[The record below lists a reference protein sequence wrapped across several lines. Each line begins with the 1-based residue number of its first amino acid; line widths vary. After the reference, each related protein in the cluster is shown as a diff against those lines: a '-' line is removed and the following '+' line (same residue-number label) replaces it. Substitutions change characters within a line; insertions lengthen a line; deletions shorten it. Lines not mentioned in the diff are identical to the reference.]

1 MSAPGWSKWLLIVAV
16 LLLVEWGGT
25 GRGAQGADAP
35 PKIAAFLKQ
44 CETSRRWSDR
54 AIRAHPARPAIAV
67 PDASAPARNRRKSK
81 PTPRAL
87 RANDE
92 PVVAPLAFPP
102 EKGAIGRLP
111 RLTCH
116 VKQVLSER
124 EMLVECY
131 FPVRVST
138 VRHFQARGEVIEQTV
153 TFLIRG
159 VSTEGAEEG
168 TDLEL
173 LNVLETRQGKQTY
186 KTVEGGTR
194 SVWVLNDFDM
204 KAVEPYSRRSRAR
217 R

>member
-1 MSAPGWSKWLLIVAV
+1 M
-16 LLLVEWGGT
+16 
-25 GRGAQGADAP
+25 
-35 PKIAAFLKQ
+35 
-44 CETSRRWSDR
+44 
-54 AIRAHPARPAIAV
+54 
-67 PDASAPARNRRKSK
+67 
-81 PTPRAL
+81 
-87 RANDE
+87 
-92 PVVAPLAFPP
+92 VAPLAFPP

-138 VRHFQARGEVIEQTV
+138 VRHFQARGEVIEQAV

-159 VSTEGAEEG
+159 VPTEGAEEG
-168 TDLEL
+168 ADLEL
-173 LNVLETRQGKQTY
+173 LNVLETTGKQTY

-204 KAVEPYSRRSRAR
+204 KAVEPYFRRSAR
-217 R
+217 TP